1 MIYVKTHS
9 GQQVLK
15 ERRGA
20 LTPRQRSA
28 FILFDGKRTLAQVLE
43 ATAALGIT
51 EQDVRSMVE
60 QGVLEPIYSHP
71 SMGTT
76 TVEGPHSVPAES
88 SRTPSDRYQDAYL
101 IATQLTAGLGLRG
114 LPLNL
119 AVEAAGGFKELLAL
133 APKIRAAVGDAKF
146 ARLDQVLQG

>member
-51 EQDVRSMVE
+51 EQDVRSM
-60 QGVLEPIYSHP
+60 
-71 SMGTT
+71 
-76 TVEGPHSVPAES
+76 AEHGGAG
-88 SRTPSDRYQDAYL
+88 RTGAD
-101 IATQLTAGLGLRG
+101 
-114 LPLNL
+114 
-119 AVEAAGGFKELLAL
+119 LLAS
-133 APKIRAAVGDAKF
+133 IDGDHHGRRPALG
-146 ARLDQVLQG
+146 ARRVVAHSE